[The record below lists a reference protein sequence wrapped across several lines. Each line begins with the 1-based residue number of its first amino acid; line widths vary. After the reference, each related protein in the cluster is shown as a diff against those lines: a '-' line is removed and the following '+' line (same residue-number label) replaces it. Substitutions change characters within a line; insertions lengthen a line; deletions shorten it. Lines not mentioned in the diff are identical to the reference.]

1 MSQVGGIDVEI
12 KKQSS
17 VCKQMRFSI
26 GRTSLL
32 STLSRVSG
40 VVERRNAI
48 DILACI
54 NIKAQHG
61 SIKLMATDLDISIFA
76 SLAADV
82 STEGEVKVSA
92 HTLHDIVKKLPAD
105 LDVNFE
111 DARDNIR
118 SAIGVPSNK
127 EIVFTS
133 GATEANSLVM
143 KGIAGFQHVISAVEH
158 PSILN
163 SACNPHIIPVNQ
175 GALAS
180 LVAFSITGAAPV
192 PVPPLSLP

>member
-1 MSQVGGIDVEI
+1 MWHGNSSHAAVFDNNKDLID
-12 KKQSS
+12 
-17 VCKQMRFSI
+17 FSKARAFGFEMASLLKDPVALGI
-26 GRTSLL
+26 GRTNLL

-105 LDVNFE
+105 LNVNFE
-111 DARDNIR
+111 AY
-118 SAIGVPSNK
+118 GY
-127 EIVFTS
+127 
-133 GATEANSLVM
+133 L
-143 KGIAGFQHVISAVEH
+143 
-158 PSILN
+158 LY
-163 SACNPHIIPVNQ
+163 
-175 GALAS
+175 
-180 LVAFSITGAAPV
+180 AP
-192 PVPPLSLP
+192 

>member
-32 STLSRVSG
+32 STLTRVSG

-111 DARDNIR
+111 VNEFAN
-118 SAIGVPSNK
+118 SVTSLSS
-127 EIVFTS
+127 EIVSLLLCMISPGTGQGERKEKSYFVAGRKKAIKPTIS
-133 GATEANSLVM
+133 GLRIISCIAT
-143 KGIAGFQHVISAVEH
+143 H
-158 PSILN
+158 
-163 SACNPHIIPVNQ
+163 
-175 GALAS
+175 
-180 LVAFSITGAAPV
+180 APKEK
-192 PVPPLSLP
+192 PTIQIGTLLGLCS